1 MFPRIDDYI
10 IEMKKLINYLG
21 PENVMV
27 SIIENGDS
35 KDTTRDY
42 LIEFQKYLKDSKI
55 INEINMERGVC
66 KANATWNVYTRIDF
80 LSRLRNRA
88 FNLMY
93 NTSNFDYQNTKVIY
107 INDIIYTY
115 EDIVKLL
122 ATNNEDYDAV
132 CAMDFNIYFY
142 DTWPRLI

>member
-1 MFPRIDDYI
+1 
-10 IEMKKLINYLG
+10 
-21 PENVMV
+21 
-27 SIIENGDS
+27 
-35 KDTTRDY
+35 
-42 LIEFQKYLKDSKI
+42 
-55 INEINMERGVC
+55 MERGVC

-142 DTWPRLI
+142 DTWASADLNGN